1 MRSAKRSCSKSSV
14 VTCGAPQGSVL
25 GPILF
30 LLYTA
35 DLTRL
40 VGAHNLQVHL
50 YADDTQVYG
59 FCDTDGS
66 ASFQNAVSAC
76 IDDVSAWMRSNRLQ
90 LNAAK
95 TEMMW
100 CV

>member
-1 MRSAKRSCSKSSV
+1 MVPATSRQSSPV
-14 VTCGAPQGSVL
+14 VYLDQSSVL

-40 VGAHNLQVHL
+40 VDVHNLQVHL

-59 FCDTDGS
+59 LCDTEGS
-66 ASFQNAVSAC
+66 LRKFSECRFCLYRRHICVDEKQPP
-76 IDDVSAWMRSNRLQ
+76 
-90 LNAAK
+90 AAERQK
-95 TEMMW
+95 D
-100 CV
+100 